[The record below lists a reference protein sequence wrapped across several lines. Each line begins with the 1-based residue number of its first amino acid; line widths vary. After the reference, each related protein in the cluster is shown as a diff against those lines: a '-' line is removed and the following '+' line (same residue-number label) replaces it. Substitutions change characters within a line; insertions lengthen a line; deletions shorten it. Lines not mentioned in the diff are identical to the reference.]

1 MQREYL
7 KVVGIRAPQSK
18 FHVPAPM
25 KVKADKKS
33 NKKLLRRRLSSRENH
48 PDNKANEAPDSISA
62 HELDI
67 SRTASLSEQLEMT
80 GVESDITGN
89 TPLDIGISKQLP
101 INDDAMDTKPRIK
114 LSKSQRK
121 RHQKQE
127 VVKLKKSAKASVPK
141 AEPKEP
147 RTSSSIS
154 FPERTGYVPTL
165 DTDEKKLDAVR
176 NRQAE
181 MYQYTLVVRGVP
193 RNCPASVIRDLF
205 PTAVNVRIPYKRNS
219 RYAFAKFRNQD
230 EMLAAQKSVSGKL
243 LRNRP
248 IKVEV
253 CSLHGPD
260 NVDSTKWSEPMQK
273 QLSHFDWRALHVTH
287 LHRATSRFDLAQVF
301 PKAIGI
307 RMPTYDDGSCR
318 GFCTLVY
325 GTRFHALKDF
335 EMRHGTFIHGEPI
348 CVNFS
353 LKSKKR
359 ISMKNE
365 RLHSSALNNMD
376 LDNNQVSDKGNC
388 PKSSDDH
395 LVNMSTDSI
404 DPEFKIDTKP
414 TVPNSTDSTLKKK
427 SKSATVKR
435 EISDPLLNKKHQ
447 LKDKGVKKKKSTT
460 NIFDSLIQ
468 PSSGVN
474 DRKRKK
480 SSKSTKSGK
489 KFKK

>member
-1 MQREYL
+1 
-7 KVVGIRAPQSK
+7 
-18 FHVPAPM
+18 
-25 KVKADKKS
+25 
-33 NKKLLRRRLSSRENH
+33 
-48 PDNKANEAPDSISA
+48 
-62 HELDI
+62 
-67 SRTASLSEQLEMT
+67 MT
-80 GVESDITGN
+80 DVESDITGI
-89 TPLDIGISKQLP
+89 TPLDIGISKQSP

-114 LSKSQRK
+114 LSKSQKK

-154 FPERTGYVPTL
+154 FPERTGYVSTL

-181 MYQYTLVVRGVP
+181 MYQYTLVVRPVP
-193 RNCPASVIRDLF
+193 RNCPASVVRDLF

-243 LRNRP
+243 LRDKP
-248 IKVEV
+248 ITVEV

-260 NVDSTKWSEPMQK
+260 NVDLTKWCEPMQK
-273 QLSHFDWRALHVTH
+273 QLSHFDWRSLHVTH
-287 LHRATSRFDLAQVF
+287 LHRATTRFDLAQVF
-301 PKAIGI
+301 PKAINI
-307 RMPTYDDGSCR
+307 RMPTNDDGSCR
-318 GFCTLVY
+318 GFCTLIY
-325 GTRFHALKDF
+325 GTRNHALRDF

-353 LKSKKR
+353 LKSQKK
-359 ISMKNE
+359 IAMKNE
-365 RLHSSALNNMD
+365 RRQSSALNNMD
-376 LDNNQVSDKGNC
+376 VDNNQVPNKGDC

-435 EISDPLLNKKHQ
+435 AVSDPLLNKKHQ
-447 LKDKGVKKKKSTT
+447 LKDKGVKRKSTT

-474 DRKRKK
+474 SKKRKK
-480 SSKSTKSGK
+480 NSKSTKSGK
-489 KFKK
+489 KLKK